1 MSAQFS
7 ACTCL
12 ALTMQA
18 ATGMNRTRSF
28 VTPGY
33 ESQWPRPDAEHSVRR
48 VRACTYKPAGIF
60 YSML

>member
-1 MSAQFS
+1 
-7 ACTCL
+7 
-12 ALTMQA
+12 MQA
-18 ATGMNRTRSF
+18 ATGVNRTRSF